1 MILNNLAS
9 ILLYVTVFLVS
20 AVLMYLSYRTKK
32 RVFILLALIP
42 PIVLASIRFM
52 VGTDFQAYDSFYTII
67 QNENSEVTISRLLGF
82 EMEPFI
88 IMTSLIGGIFHLGS
102 WFMFFVY
109 AAITVLFAYLTFRLV
124 DRKNSWILYGSFLF
138 ITFLSSFNQ
147 MRQAAAIAVLAFL
160 IMYIISNINAHKRTR
175 LLYIFLGSIF
185 AVSLHYSS
193 VILLPILLIPF
204 ISTKIKR
211 TVLYPL
217 LTVGIAASAL
227 LLPTILNFVVGIG
240 VLPEKQLST
249 LLSDDYGGSILNFS
263 FYVFFV
269 LFIIMANHYR
279 SQPKNKK
286 GTIYTTLM
294 GIGALYASFGFHSG
308 YLGRLAD
315 LFWVFAIIAIWE
327 IINDFQDSI
336 YKKALIMFLFC
347 FAYFTLVYVVLGV
360 DAIIPYQTLGAG
372 NV

>member
-1 MILNNLAS
+1 
-9 ILLYVTVFLVS
+9 
-20 AVLMYLSYRTKK
+20 MYLSYRTKK
-32 RVFILLALIP
+32 RVFILFALAL
-42 PIVLASIRFM
+42 PIILASIRFM
-52 VGTDFQAYDSFYTII
+52 VGTDFKAYDAFYSII

-88 IMTSLIGGIFHLGS
+88 ILTSLVGGIFHFGS
-102 WFMFFVY
+102 WFMFFIY
-109 AAITVLFAYLTFRLV
+109 SAITVLFAYLTFRLV
-124 DRKNSWILYGSFLF
+124 DRKNSWLLYGAFLF

-160 IMYIISNINAHKRTR
+160 IGYIINNINMHKRTK
-175 LLYIFLGSIF
+175 LIYIILGCIF

-193 VILLPILLIPF
+193 VILLPILPIPF
-204 ISTKIKR
+204 LSTKIKR
-211 TVLYPL
+211 TILYPL
-217 LTVGIAASAL
+217 LTISIFASAL
-227 LLPTILNFVVGIG
+227 LLPTILNIIVGIG
-240 VLPEKQLST
+240 ILPDKQLTT
-249 LLSDDYGGSILNFS
+249 LLSGDYGGSILNFS

-269 LFIIMANHYR
+269 LFIVMANHYR

-294 GIGALYASFGFHSG
+294 GIGTLYASFGFHSG

-315 LFWVFAIIAIWE
+315 LFWVFAIISIWE
-327 IINDFQDSI
+327 IVNDFQDSI
-336 YKKALIMFLFC
+336 YKKALIISLFSI
-347 FAYFTLVYVVLGV
+347 AYFTLVYVILGV